1 MELEDRLAIATPEG
15 VELELTLAGLGSRA
29 IAGFVDLT
37 LKALI
42 IAALAIV
49 FFVALSEGLAIAVVT
64 PLAFV
69 VLIFYDVAFEVW
81 GQGRTPGKRWTGLRV
96 LRSSGRPVDVRASAI
111 RNLLRIIDGI
121 PLSYVP
127 TVVAIIVTRRNQRV
141 GDLAADTIVVRDR
154 RGAPAAAAVLAP
166 PAVPSGWLPPGATWD
181 VSAISRD
188 DVAAVS
194 SFLARRDSFA
204 PRPAAR
210 WPSSCTPRSPRAS
223 AAPTRP
229 TPSASSS
236 AWPSRRRASGR
247 RGPATSARSRRTP
260 GARR

>member
-29 IAGFVDLT
+29 IAGFIDLT
-37 LKALI
+37 LKVLI

-111 RNLLRIIDGI
+111 RNLLRIVDGI
-121 PLSYVP
+121 PFSYLP
-127 TVVAIIVTRRNQRV
+127 TIVAVLVTRRNQRI
-141 GDLAADTIVVRDR
+141 GDLDADTIVVRDR
-154 RGAPAAAAVLAP
+154 RGAPATAPVPGAQAASAP
-166 PAVPSGWLPPGATWD
+166 AAPSGWPPPGATWD
-181 VSAISRD
+181 VSAVSRD
-188 DVAAVS
+188 DVAAVN
-194 SFLARRDSFA
+194 SFLASRHSFEPEARRTLATQLHAALA
-204 PRPAAR
+204 PRVGGADETDPERFLERLAEQKAR
-210 WPSSCTPRSPRAS
+210 
-223 AAPTRP
+223 
-229 TPSASSS
+229 
-236 AWPSRRRASGR
+236 
-247 RGPATSARSRRTP
+247 
-260 GARR
+260 